1 MRNSVVW
8 TNATSLYCLNID
20 IINKITDELLNENK
34 YGKVYLYSSIPKWDS
49 LISKTLLYTCIR
61 ISNTSK
67 VVYINPLFNKK
78 SIEKSIS
85 LISNNAN
92 TSNITILDN
101 INYLDEIDKYLENNQ
116 DIKYVMI
123 EYMNFYR
130 LCEYSFNDIAKTIKT
145 IAINKNVVIFVYFVM
160 HRNIENNKN
169 ERSIL
174 DLDKS
179 NLDSSIFDK
188 VYLIYENK
196 DNNKYIKNL

>member
-1 MRNSVVW
+1 MTYEYS
-8 TNATSLYCLNID
+8 ID

-34 YGKVYLYSSIPKWDS
+34 YGKLYLYSSIPKWDS

-92 TSNITILDN
+92 INNITILDN

-116 DIKYVMI
+116 DTKYVMI

-130 LCEYSFNDIAKTIKT
+130 LCEYSFNDIAKTIKV
-145 IAINKNVVIFVYFVM
+145 IASKRNVVFFVYFVM
-160 HRNIENNKN
+160 HRNIENSKE